1 MDKKYLKRVGIYVL
15 STIAA
20 LGLVFYIIYHMM
32 DGFTT
37 DIDTL
42 TAEVSSKKFIIS
54 AEGYI
59 FKDEHY
65 LYSSY
70 DGSVNY
76 LIKDGEKVGIR
87 QEVATSFAD
96 LSGYSINSELSKIE
110 NKLAVL
116 DQSSVSIG
124 AANTDTKT
132 VDKRI
137 SSYYYMILSRLAEG
151 KYSHVIHSTD
161 NLLIQMNKRQLIT
174 GEQKNF
180 SDLRS
185 SLESKKSNLMAQLNG
200 RSETIYS
207 DVSGYF
213 FSEIDGYEEIF
224 TKKSLENLTVSDFY
238 RLIEEKPKGI
248 KNVDG
253 KTPIGKIADNYI
265 WYIVFPINKEDA
277 ENLEIQKTYSG
288 IFPYNYDA
296 ELSLKLE
303 KIITE
308 QLGDRTLAVFSCS
321 EMPEGFNYQ
330 RSQAIEII
338 ANEAKGFRI
347 PKNAVRLVDGVQGV
361 YTLYGSTVIFK
372 RIDIL
377 FEADGH
383 YIIST
388 EDPLKKE
395 PTDSENGT
403 DSNSGES
410 ADTEAQ
416 KQKTY
421 PYLKLYDSVIISGK
435 ELKDGMVFY

>member
-1 MDKKYLKRVGIYVL
+1 MDKKYLKKVGIYVL
-15 STIAA
+15 STVAA
-20 LGLVFYIIYHMM
+20 LGLIFYIIYHMM

-37 DIDTL
+37 DIDTM
-42 TAEVSSKKFIIS
+42 TAEVSSKKFII
-54 AEGYI
+54 ATDGYI

-70 DGSVNY
+70 DGSVSY

-87 QEVATSFAD
+87 QEVATAFAD
-96 LSGYSINSELSKIE
+96 SSGYSINSELLKIE

-116 DQSSVSIG
+116 DQSIVSAG

-151 KYSHVIHSTD
+151 KYSHVVHSTD
-161 NLLIQMNKRQLIT
+161 NLLVQMNKRQLIT
-174 GEQKNF
+174 GEQKDF

-185 SLESKKSNLMAQLNG
+185 SLEIKKSNLMAQLNG
-200 RSETIYS
+200 KSETIYS
-207 DVSGYF
+207 DMSGYF
-213 FSEIDGYEEIF
+213 SSEIDGYEEIF
-224 TKKSLENLTVSDFY
+224 TKKALENLTVSDFY
-238 RLIEEKPKGI
+238 RLIEEKPKDI

-265 WYIVFPINKEDA
+265 WYIVIPVNKENA
-277 ENLEIQKTYSG
+277 EDLEVQKTYSAV
-288 IFPYNYDA
+288 FPYNYDT
-296 ELSLKLE
+296 ELSLTLE
-303 KIITE
+303 NILTE
-308 QLGDRTLAVFSCS
+308 NFGERTLAVFSCG

-330 RSQAIEII
+330 RSQAIEIVV
-338 ANEAKGFRI
+338 NEARGFRI
-347 PKNAVRLVDGVQGV
+347 PKNSVRLVDGVQGV
-361 YTLYGSTVIFK
+361 YTLYGSTVVFK

-383 YIIST
+383 YIVST

-395 PTDSENGT
+395 TTDSENAV
-403 DSNSGES
+403 ES
-410 ADTEAQ
+410 SSDEAVDTEAQ
-416 KQKTY
+416 KTKTY
-421 PYLKLYDSVIISGK
+421 PYLKLYDSIIISGK